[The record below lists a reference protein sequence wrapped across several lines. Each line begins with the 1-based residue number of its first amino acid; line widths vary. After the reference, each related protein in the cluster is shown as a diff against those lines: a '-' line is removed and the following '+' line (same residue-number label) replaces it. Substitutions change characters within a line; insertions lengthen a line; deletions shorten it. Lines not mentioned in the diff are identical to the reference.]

1 VAGFDLT
8 GTPLPDKPA
17 PVEAISGAC
26 LLIRRELF
34 EKLGGWDESYFLHC
48 EDLDL
53 CMRVQRLGAKV
64 LFVPD
69 VSVSHVQGVSSR
81 GRPVF
86 VLWHKHRG
94 MWLYYRK
101 FLRVS
106 NPVWL
111 TALVYLG
118 IHARF
123 LLLTPRAWLSGL
135 EHP

>member
-1 VAGFDLT
+1 
-8 GTPLPDKPA
+8 
-17 PVEAISGAC
+17 
-26 LLIRRELF
+26 
-34 EKLGGWDESYFLHC
+34 
-48 EDLDL
+48 
-53 CMRVQRLGAKV
+53 
-64 LFVPD
+64 
-69 VSVSHVQGVSSR
+69 
-81 GRPVF
+81 
-86 VLWHKHRG
+86 